1 MCLLLLVS
9 KESDRSLLTRQIN
22 ADRQKLRRF
31 ALQLLAADYLRRYVL
46 KRIDEASESNSK
58 NVERVDRNGLTRK
71 LHSRLAG

>member
-1 MCLLLLVS
+1 MTQTKPNKSPKPTL
-9 KESDRSLLTRQIN
+9 ESIV
-22 ADRQKLRRF
+22 ALRGSCCGG
-31 ALQLLAADYLRRYVL
+31 AAWLKRYVL